1 MADSSEPIGDEPE
14 SIVAC
19 LTQDLLADGTLR
31 SYPIAIDLSAPRF
44 QLASVSVGLALA
56 RANVLRELHLGG
68 NALTSLDGISR
79 FEALRV
85 LRAPNN
91 QIADATIRCPRLTL
105 LDLSSNQL
113 GSLPLLQGC
122 AALLT
127 LDVTDNSIRSGLDHL
142 RHVPRLQAL
151 LLGSNLLGAGGS
163 TEQAAFGQALR
174 GLSRLSR
181 LDVRETPLLL
191 LPQPA
196 GLSIQSWLLTHAPKL
211 SSLDGLPVA
220 PGGSPSRASLKL
232 AAELE
237 ERIAAAAGAGTSGAG
252 GSADGPADSSAAP
265 QSAAPAARRSAGPS
279 SPARRSA
286 APSGAE
292 RDAGDEGDGAC
303 GAGGG
308 GAGGGGTSGA
318 AEGAEGEREAYPHAS
333 AEAAEGEEG
342 GEEGGEEEEAGGLF
356 EVSVRGLAALL
367 ALTFI
372 VISIPTLAPTVT
384 PTSALVLTPSPRPNP
399 NRNPE
404 PDPNPNTDP

>member
-1 MADSSEPIGDEPE
+1 METAADATEFITDEPE
-14 SIVAC
+14 PIVAC
-19 LTQDLLADGTLR
+19 LTEDLLTDGTLR

-91 QIADATIRCPRLTL
+91 RIVDATIRCPRLTL

-113 GSLPLLQGC
+113 GALPLLQGC

-151 LLGSNLLGAGGS
+151 LLGGNLLGVGGS
-163 TEQAAFGQALR
+163 AEQAAFGQALR

-196 GLSIQSWLLTHAPKL
+196 GLSVQSWLLTHAPKL

-220 PGGSPSRASLKL
+220 PGGC
-232 AAELE
+232 
-237 ERIAAAAGAGTSGAG
+237 GT
-252 GSADGPADSSAAP
+252 
-265 QSAAPAARRSAGPS
+265 R
-279 SPARRSA
+279 
-286 APSGAE
+286 
-292 RDAGDEGDGAC
+292 
-303 GAGGG
+303 
-308 GAGGGGTSGA
+308 T
-318 AEGAEGEREAYPHAS
+318 
-333 AEAAEGEEG
+333 
-342 GEEGGEEEEAGGLF
+342 
-356 EVSVRGLAALL
+356 
-367 ALTFI
+367 LT
-372 VISIPTLAPTVT
+372 
-384 PTSALVLTPSPRPNP
+384 LTPYPNP
-399 NRNPE
+399 NPNPNPD
-404 PDPNPNTDP
+404 PDPN